1 MSEEAIPEG
10 NGLIQ
15 NGEPVPKPNKYGKI
29 TYNKDGTPRKNL
41 SQEALE
47 KLAKARQAAK
57 KYHEPNKNKKIEKKI
72 ENLKSQLQA
81 PPETPPPSPPEPV
94 AEPKA
99 PEQEPEPE
107 PLDKIEEEEEE
118 EKEVKIIKKA
128 TTKKKNKKP
137 VIIVEQDESDDEQFE
152 DKENVIFVKR
162 AGRVKREKEPE
173 PQLPPSTIP
182 QPQPR
187 PQMTAEQIRL
197 AKQYE
202 AMFSGQFMQSNRRRF

>member
-10 NGLIQ
+10 NGFIQ

-94 AEPKA
+94 TEPKE
-99 PEQEPEPE
+99 PEPEPE

-118 EKEVKIIKKA
+118 KEVKIIKKA
-128 TTKKKNKKP
+128 TSKKKNKKP
-137 VIIVEQDESDDEQFE
+137 VIIVEQDESDDDEFQ

-202 AMFSGQFMQSNRRRF
+202 AMFSGQFMQSSRRRF

>member
-10 NGLIQ
+10 NGFIQ

-81 PPETPPPSPPEPV
+81 PPETPPPSPSEPV

-99 PEQEPEPE
+99 PEQEPEV
-107 PLDKIEEEEEE
+107 LDKIEEEEEE

-128 TTKKKNKKP
+128 TSKKKNKKP
-137 VIIVEQDESDDEQFE
+137 VIIVEQDESDDDEFE

-162 AGRVKREKEPE
+162 AGRVKREKEVKEPE

-182 QPQPR
+182 APPPK
-187 PQMTAEQIRL
+187 PQMTPEQIRL

-202 AMFSGQFMQSNRRRF
+202 AMFSGQFIQGRRRF

>member
-1 MSEEAIPEG
+1 MSEEATPEG

-72 ENLKSQLQA
+72 ENLKSKLEPQP

-94 AEPKA
+94 AE
-99 PEQEPEPE
+99 QQPEPE

-137 VIIVEQDESDDEQFE
+137 VIIVEQDESDDDEFQ

-162 AGRVKREKEPE
+162 AGRVKREKEIKQPE
-173 PQLPPSTIP
+173 PELPPSTIP
-182 QPQPR
+182 APQPR

-202 AMFSGQFMQSNRRRF
+202 AMFSGQFMQPRRRI

>member
-1 MSEEAIPEG
+1 MSEEATPEG

-81 PPETPPPSPPEPV
+81 PPETPPPSPEPV

-99 PEQEPEPE
+99 PEPETE

-128 TTKKKNKKP
+128 TSKKKNKKP

-162 AGRVKREKEPE
+162 AGRVKREKEVKEPE

-182 QPQPR
+182 APPPR
-187 PQMTAEQIRL
+187 PQMTAEQMRL

-202 AMFSGQFMQSNRRRF
+202 AMFSGQFIQGRRRF